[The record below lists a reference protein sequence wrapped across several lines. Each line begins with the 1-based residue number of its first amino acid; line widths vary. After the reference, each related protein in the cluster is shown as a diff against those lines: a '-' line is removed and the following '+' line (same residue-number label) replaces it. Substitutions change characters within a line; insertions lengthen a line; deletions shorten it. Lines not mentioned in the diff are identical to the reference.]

1 MPRALRALAAAALV
15 LAAPAARAAPP
26 GSPWGKA
33 YFPDVELVTHDGRKV
48 RFYSDLVEGKL
59 VMVNFVYTRCTKI
72 CGLATANLARVQREL
87 GDRVGRDIQFY
98 SVSLDP
104 EHDTPEVLRGY
115 AAAFKARP
123 GWTFLT
129 GKKEDV
135 ALIRKKFGDLSQK
148 QLADQLGIGEAT
160 VCRWEKGTQIQQRA
174 FDRMLRA
181 YEDLPE
187 LRDYLAGRTV
197 TLVESSIVI

>member
-1 MPRALRALAAAALV
+1 MNEPITCITCNEKTLSLVSDRYRADL
-15 LAAPAARAAPP
+15 
-26 GSPWGKA
+26 K
-33 YFPDVELVTHDGRKV
+33 HDGRTFHVDIPHLK
-48 RFYSDLVEGKL
+48 FYRCDRCGSVVVPDESDKL
-59 VMVNFVYTRCTKI
+59 V
-72 CGLATANLARVQREL
+72 GLELRRVA
-87 GDRVGRDIQFY
+87 
-98 SVSLDP
+98 SLLMP
-104 EHDTPEVLRGY
+104 HQI
-115 AAAFKARP
+115 KA
-123 GWTFLT
+123 
-129 GKKEDV
+129 
-135 ALIRKKFGDLSQK
+135 IRKKFGDLSQK